1 MKINYVEK
9 VNEEIKLKDIKI
21 GELFRPINSRDV
33 YMRTTI
39 WGDNDLLTNSCNTL
53 WNNIANGYE
62 GEPFEDRDDFEDKCE
77 YEDLIACVDME
88 SGEIWLLY
96 QDIYVEKLKSE
107 LTIEE

>member
-9 VNEEIKLKDIKI
+9 VNEEIKLKDIKV
-21 GELFRPINSRDV
+21 GELFRPTNSRDV

-39 WGDNDLLTNSCNTL
+39 RGDDTLLTNSCNTL
-53 WNNIANGYE
+53 WENTACGYG
-62 GEPFEDRDDFEDKCE
+62 GEPFEDRDDFEEKCE

-88 SGEIWLLY
+88 RGEIWLLH
-96 QDIYVEKLKSE
+96 QDVCVEKLKSE